1 MSTSN
6 DWCLNFQDFIVFDP
20 QDILEDD
27 PDAGDVMDCLIKHK
41 HHRDMNEKCAAGV
54 EHHQLVSTVTSVLN
68 VVGFV

>member
-1 MSTSN
+1 MFEFSRFY
-6 DWCLNFQDFIVFDP
+6 CILP

-54 EHHQLVSTVTSVLN
+54 EHHQLVSTVSSVVKL
-68 VVGFV
+68 VGFV